1 MKIRVCVLFGGKSV
15 EHEVSVISALQAIA
29 SIPADKY
36 EVIPVYIT
44 KENEFYTSFECS
56 CIEEYANIP
65 ALIKKSQRCVIMNV
79 DGRAKLMR
87 YPFKRT
93 GNNVIS
99 EIDVAFPIVH
109 GTNVEDGTLQ
119 GYLKFLGIP
128 FVGCDVTASA
138 VGMDKYIM
146 KTVLKDNGIPVL
158 DCLRFISSDF
168 ADPDKIMDMCEER
181 IGYPLIVKPV
191 NLGSSVGISL
201 AFSRDELYASLEEA
215 FRYASSVLVE
225 KAITELM
232 EINCSVIG
240 NTESAEASELEQ
252 PVNFGKFLD
261 YTAKYQRGSSMSYE
275 EKKAMTEEVNKIVRN
290 PVSVENVLK
299 NDPSITVSSDGRTVK
314 KGAGAVKY
322 DESVALKRF
331 DPETILSMG
340 AGMAS
345 LSRFIPPNIS
355 SETRD
360 YIRSLAVK
368 AFTVLGCNGLSRID
382 FMIDKAT
389 NTVYLNEINTIPGSL
404 SFYLWAPLGVDYGSV
419 LDAMIEL
426 ALRRSREEESIEFS
440 FSTDLLA
447 NFAGSSGAKGTKGS
461 KFSGSKTGGAKLSGT
476 KGTPSKLGGSKF

>member
-1 MKIRVCVLFGGKSV
+1 MKIKVCVLFGGKSV

-44 KENEFYTSFECS
+44 KNNEFYTSFECS

-65 ALIKKSQRCVIMNV
+65 ALLKKSQRCVIMNI

-87 YPFKRT
+87 YPFKKT
-93 GNNVIS
+93 GSNVLS

-138 VGMDKYIM
+138 VGMDKYVM

-158 DCLRFISSDF
+158 DCLRFNFSDF
-168 ADPDKIMDMCEER
+168 SSPENVIEQCSEKI
-181 IGYPLIVKPV
+181 GFPVIVKPV

-201 AFSRDELYASLEEA
+201 AENKEELYTSLEDA

-225 KAITELM
+225 KAITDLM

-240 NTESAEASELEQ
+240 NTDTAEASELEQ
-252 PVNFGKFLD
+252 PVNFGKLLD
-261 YTAKYQRGSSMSYE
+261 YTAKYQRGSVMSAE
-275 EKKAMTEEVNKIVRN
+275 EKRAMTEEINKIVSNRI
-290 PVSVENVLK
+290 SVENVLK
-299 NDPSITVSSDGRTVK
+299 DDKSISVSPDGRVVK
-314 KGAGAVKY
+314 KGSGVVKY
-322 DESVALKRF
+322 VESVELKKF
-331 DPETILSMG
+331 DPEKIMSMG

-345 LSRFIPPNIS
+345 LTRFIPPNITA
-355 SETRD
+355 ETRD

-382 FMIDKAT
+382 FMIDKST

-404 SFYLWAPLGVDYGSV
+404 SFYLWAPLGVDYGTV
-419 LDAMIEL
+419 LDSMIEL
-426 ALRRSREEESIEFS
+426 SLRRSREEDAIEFS
-440 FSTDLLA
+440 FGTDLLA
-447 NFAGSSGAKGTKGS
+447 NFAGASGTKGAKGTKGS
-461 KFSGSKTGGAKLSGT
+461 KF
-476 KGTPSKLGGSKF
+476 GGSKNTSPKFGGTKTGTKF